1 MHDLQFVRE
10 HKSQINHALK
20 PFHPHHLRYV
30 PGVCADDAE
39 LVLLISP
46 SPDTS
51 YFDMFEM
58 EERLAEQLGV
68 HVQLISENGLT
79 GQERSRLLEIAQE
92 I

>member
-46 SPDTS
+46 SPT
-51 YFDMFEM
+51 
-58 EERLAEQLGV
+58 
-68 HVQLISENGLT
+68 HPIST
-79 GQERSRLLEIAQE
+79 CSRWRKGWRNNWASMCN
-92 I
+92 